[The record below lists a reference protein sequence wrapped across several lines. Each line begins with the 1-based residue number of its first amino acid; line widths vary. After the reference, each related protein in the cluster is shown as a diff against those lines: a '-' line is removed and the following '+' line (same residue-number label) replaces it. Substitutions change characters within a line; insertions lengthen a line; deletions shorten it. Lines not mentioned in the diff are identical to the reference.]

1 MSGELIIN
9 DANSVLADQ
18 INSTLDTST
27 DISFLV
33 GYFYFSGFA
42 ELHKKIG
49 DRKMRIL
56 VGLDIDVDIYNV
68 VREFEQTYTPVK
80 SYKSQTSIR
89 NDYYARLVKLF
100 NTDLPDSKE
109 KEEAFKLFCK
119 KIEDGTLEIR
129 KTREPNHSKL
139 YLFQAEN
146 QSDPTMPGHMIIGSS
161 NLSKPRLR
169 SQDELNVI
177 FHDKDYNE
185 GKKLFDKLWNTA
197 TPIADMQLFQEF
209 KDKVLENIWVDNVP
223 SPYVVYLRVLE
234 EYFSSNMPD
243 GFIKTP
249 NQLAGYIDLE
259 YQTDAIKS
267 AIAKLKRHNGVIIA
281 DVVGLGK
288 SIIGASIA
296 ANLNI
301 PVVIICPPHL
311 AKQWE
316 DYCGEFGVGN
326 IAHVYSSGKIEEAVK
341 KHGDSEQE
349 LLIIVDEAHRYR
361 NEKTD
366 DYARLKMLCNGNKVV
381 LLTATPYNNR
391 PKDLANLIYLFQ
403 KPGKSTLRN
412 VENLGAA
419 FDELIAEYKNAYN
432 ATKKDS
438 SKKAM
443 DLFTK
448 KSKDIAKRIQN
459 LIAPVTIR
467 RSRKDLKEI
476 KKYAEDLKK
485 RGMEFSEVAD
495 PKSLTYDIRPVKDI
509 YLETLNAIYPRNI
522 DEIDEDVQELDKD
535 KTAYKAARYKALLY
549 VKPEFVDKV
558 IRQLQEEGYE
568 DTDFVMKQS
577 QRQLAKFMR
586 RLLVQRFES
595 SIAAFQA
602 SLNLLIS
609 NSENIL
615 KWIEHRET
623 IPVYKKGNLPD
634 IETLRDTADDT
645 LFGVDEALEKQV
657 AQLKNKGLFEIKM
670 DYIEPKF
677 VEDVKA
683 DIEILNTI
691 KNNWFG
697 KNEQIKRDPKLDAF
711 IDIVKKQL
719 AKKPEHKGEP
729 NRKIVVFSGY
739 ADTAKYLYEKMLQQN
754 LPVFYYSSLI
764 ASNANRQ
771 AIIDNFD
778 ASRPLN
784 EQHDDYQ
791 ILIATDAIAEGYNLH
806 RAGTIFNYDIP
817 YNPTVVIQR
826 IGRINRINK
835 KVFNKLYIY
844 NFFPTDIGEAE
855 VGTKRISTIKIRM
868 INTIMGSDTKT
879 LTNDEELERFINTSY
894 KNAQNEADQL
904 SWETPYINDWM
915 TAKNTPEFK
924 QAMAINP
931 RTRIHKTSKNKDNSV
946 IVFGKQG
953 AECVFKQIF
962 KSTKMPE
969 LITAEEALP
978 LFKANI
984 KDKATKVSDDFDE
997 LYQIVKA
1004 TLFTSKHVKNSA
1016 QQGQALAKINVW
1028 KNDPNFAEWSEY
1040 LDLLTN
1046 AIEID
1051 DIQNYK
1057 PIKKAKSPKELS
1069 EDIPM
1074 RYLQKVAEVVAKI
1087 ESEPTDIILTEEL
1100 S

>member
-1 MSGELIIN
+1 MSGSLIVN
-9 DANSVLADQ
+9 TSTSNLATQ
-18 INSTLDTST
+18 INNTLATST

-49 DRKMRIL
+49 DRKMRVL
-56 VGLDIDVDIYNV
+56 VGLDVDVDIYNV
-68 VREFEQTYTPVK
+68 VKEFAKTYVPVK
-80 SYKSQTSIR
+80 SYQSQSHIR
-89 NDYYARLVKLF
+89 NEFYKSLVRLFK
-100 NTDLPDSKE
+100 TDLFDSKE
-109 KEEAFKLFCK
+109 HEAAFKLFCK

-129 KTREPNHSKL
+129 KTLEPNHSKL

-146 QSDPTMPGHMIIGSS
+146 QSDQTMPGHMIIGSS
-161 NLSKPRLR
+161 NLSRSGLK

-177 FHDKDYNE
+177 FHDEDYNK
-185 GKKLFDKLWNTA
+185 GKELFDRLWMTA

-209 KDKVLENIWVDNVP
+209 KDKVLNNIWVDKLP

-243 GFIKTP
+243 GLIKTP
-249 NQLAGYIDLE
+249 SQLAGYTDLE
-259 YQTDAIKS
+259 YQTDAIKG

-288 SIIGASIA
+288 SVIGSSIA

-316 DYCGEFGVGN
+316 DYCSQFGIAN
-326 IAHVYSSGKIEEAVK
+326 IAHVYTSGKIEDAVK
-341 KHGDSEQE
+341 KHGDSDQE
-349 LLIIVDEAHRYR
+349 LLIVVDEAHRYR

-366 DYARLKMLCNGNKVV
+366 DYARLKILCNGNKVV

-391 PKDLANLIYLFQ
+391 PRDLANLIYLFQ

-412 VENLGAA
+412 VENLGVA
-419 FDELIAEYKNAYN
+419 FDGLIAEYKNAYN
-432 ATKKDS
+432 ATKKDT
-438 SKKAM
+438 SKKSMKIFAE
-443 DLFTK
+443 

-467 RSRKDLKEI
+467 RSRKDLQEI
-476 KKYAEDLKK
+476 KKYADDLKK
-485 RGMEFSEVAD
+485 RGMEFSNVAD
-495 PKSLTYDIRPVKDI
+495 PKSLEYDISPVKDI
-509 YLETLNAIYPRNI
+509 YLDTLNAIYPRNI
-522 DEIDEDVQELDKD
+522 EEIDEDIEKLD

-549 VKPEFVDKV
+549 VKPEFEDKI
-558 IRQLQEEGYE
+558 IRQLKEEGYE

-595 SIAAFQA
+595 SIAAFQS
-602 SLNLLIS
+602 SLDLLIS
-609 NSENIL
+609 NSENII
-615 KWIEHRET
+615 KWIEHRNT
-623 IPVYKKGNLPD
+623 IPVYKRGNLPD

-645 LFGVDEALEKQV
+645 LFGVEEALEKQV
-657 AQLKNKGLFEIKM
+657 AQLKNKGLFEIKIE
-670 DYIEPKF
+670 YIDPSF
-677 VEDVKA
+677 IEDVKS
-683 DIEILNTI
+683 DITILKEIR
-691 KNNWFG
+691 NNWFG
-697 KNEQIKRDPKLDAF
+697 THKQIKADPKIDAF
-711 IDIVKKQL
+711 SKIVKEQL
-719 AKKPEHKGEP
+719 KKDP

-739 ADTAKYLYEKMLQQN
+739 ADTAEYLYKKLLDQK
-754 LPVFYYSSLI
+754 LPVFYYSSLV

-778 ASRPLN
+778 AGVPANQQR
-784 EQHDDYQ
+784 DDYK
-791 ILIATDAIAEGYNLH
+791 ILIATDAIAEGYSLH

-826 IGRINRINK
+826 VGRINRINK
-835 KVFNKLYIY
+835 KVFDTLYIY
-844 NFFPTDIGEAE
+844 NFFPTYIGEAE
-855 VGTKRISTIKIRM
+855 VSVKKISTIKIRM

-879 LTNDEELERFINTSY
+879 LTDDEKLERFNNSY
-894 KNAQNEADQL
+894 KKAQNEADQL
-904 SWETPYINDWM
+904 SWETPYINDWLV
-915 TAKNTPEFK
+915 AKNTPEYK
-924 QAMAINP
+924 EALTISP
-931 RTRIHKTSKNKDNSV
+931 RTRIHKTSKRLGNRV

-953 AECVFKQIF
+953 EECVFKQIAGGS
-962 KSTKMPE
+962 KIPE
-969 LITAEEALP
+969 LITAEDALP
-978 LFKANI
+978 LFKSSKKEI
-984 KDKATKVSDDFDE
+984 ATKVSDSFDE

-1004 TLFTSKHVKNSA
+1004 NLFTSVHMKNSP

-1028 KNDPNFAEWSEY
+1028 KADPAFAEWVEY
-1040 LDLLTN
+1040 LDLLAK

-1057 PIKKAKSPKELS
+1057 PIKKAKTPEELS
-1069 EDIPM
+1069 KAIPLN
-1074 RYLQKVAEVVAKI
+1074 YLQKTIDIVEKI
-1087 ESEPTDIILTEEL
+1087 EAEPTDIILTEEL

>member
-161 NLSKPRLR
+161 NLSKPGLR

-443 DLFTK
+443 DVFTK

-467 RSRKDLKEI
+467 RSRKDLREI

-495 PKSLTYDIRPVKDI
+495 PQSLTYNIKPVKDI
-509 YLETLNAIYPRNI
+509 YLKTLDAIYPKNI
-522 DEIDEDVQELDKD
+522 DDIDEDVQELDKD

-558 IRQLQEEGYE
+558 IRQLQDEGYE

-615 KWIEHRET
+615 KWIDHRNT

-634 IETLRDTADDT
+634 IEALRDTADDT

-657 AQLKNKGLFEIKM
+657 AQLKDKGLFEITM

-677 VEDVKA
+677 IEDVKA

-691 KNNWFG
+691 KDNWFG
-697 KNEQIKRDPKLDAF
+697 KNEQIKVDPKLDKF
-711 IDIVKKQL
+711 IDIVKEQL

-729 NRKIVVFSGY
+729 KRKIVVFSGY
-739 ADTAKYLYEKMLQQN
+739 ADTAKYLYDKLLKQG

-771 AIIDNFD
+771 AIVDNFD
-778 ASRPLN
+778 ASRPSN
-784 EQHDDYQ
+784 EQRDDYQ

-806 RAGTIFNYDIP
+806 RAGAIFNYDIP

-835 KVFNKLYIY
+835 KVFKNLYIY

-894 KNAQNEADQL
+894 QNAKNEADQL

-915 TAKNTPEFK
+915 AAKNTSEFK
-924 QAMAINP
+924 QALAINP
-931 RTRIHKTSKNKDNSV
+931 RTRIQKARKNKDSSV

-962 KSTKMPE
+962 KSTKTPE

-978 LFKANI
+978 LFKADI

-1040 LDLLTN
+1040 LDLLAN

-1069 EDIPM
+1069 DAIPM

>member
-1 MSGELIIN
+1 MSGKLIKN

-18 INSTLDTST
+18 INLTLSTST

-33 GYFYFSGFA
+33 GYFYFSGFF
-42 ELHKKIG
+42 ELYKKIG
-49 DRKMRIL
+49 DRKMRVL
-56 VGLDIDVDIYNV
+56 VGLDIDIDIYNV
-68 VREFEQTYTPVK
+68 VKEFEKTYSPTK
-80 SYKSQTSIR
+80 SYQSQTQIR
-89 NDYYARLVKLF
+89 NDYYKRLVKLF
-100 NTDLPDSKE
+100 NTDLMDSEE
-109 KEEAFKLFCK
+109 KVEAFKLFCK
-119 KIEDGTLEIR
+119 KIENGTLEIR

-161 NLSKPRLR
+161 NLSRSGLR

-177 FHDKDYNE
+177 FHDEDYNE
-185 GKKLFDKLWNTA
+185 GKQLFDKLWGTA

-209 KDKVLENIWVDNVP
+209 KDKVLKNIWVDNMP
-223 SPYVVYLRVLE
+223 DPYVVYLRVLE

-249 NQLAGYIDLE
+249 SQLAGYVDLE

-288 SIIGASIA
+288 SVIGASVA

-301 PVVIICPPHL
+301 PVVVICPPHL
-311 AKQWE
+311 ITQWE
-316 DYCGEFGVGN
+316 EYCSQFGLGN
-326 IAHVYSSGKIEEAVK
+326 ISHVYSRKKIDDAIK
-341 KHGDSEQE
+341 NHGASEQE
-349 LLIIVDEAHRYR
+349 LLIIVDEAHNYR

-366 DYARLKMLCNGNKVV
+366 DYARLKILCNGNKVM

-419 FDELIAEYKNAYN
+419 FDGLIAEYKNAYN

-438 SKKAM
+438 SKKQM
-443 DLFTK
+443 DIFTK
-448 KSKDIAKRIQN
+448 ESKSIAKRIQN

-476 KKYAEDLKK
+476 KKYAKDLAD
-485 RGMEFSEVAD
+485 RGMKFSKVAD

-509 YLETLNAIYPRNI
+509 YLETLNAIYPREI
-522 DEIDEDVQELDKD
+522 DEIDEDIQKLGQN
-535 KTAYKAARYKALLY
+535 TYKAARYKALLY

-609 NSENIL
+609 NSENII
-615 KWIEHRET
+615 KWIEHRNT

-645 LFGVDEALEKQV
+645 LFGVDEALEQQV
-657 AQLKNKGLFEIKM
+657 AQLKTKGLFEIKM
-670 DYIEPKF
+670 DYIEQKF
-677 VEDVKA
+677 IEDVKS
-683 DIEILNTI
+683 DISVLKTI
-691 KNNWFG
+691 RNNWFG
-697 KNEQIKRDPKLDAF
+697 KDKQIKADPKIEAF
-711 IDIVKKQL
+711 IKIVKEQL
-719 AKKPEHKGEP
+719 KKKPEQEGEP
-729 NRKIVVFSGY
+729 KRKIVVFSGY
-739 ADTAKYLYEKMLQQN
+739 ADTAEYLYRKLKEQK
-754 LPVFYYSSLI
+754 LPVFYYSSLT
-764 ASNANRQ
+764 ATKANRK

-778 ASRPLN
+778 AGQPKN
-784 EQHDDYQ
+784 KQHDDYQ
-791 ILIATDAIAEGYNLH
+791 ILVATDAIAEGYNLH

-835 KVFNKLYIY
+835 KVFDTLYIY

-855 VGTKRISTIKIRM
+855 VGVKRISTIKIRM

-879 LTNDEELERFINTSY
+879 LTNDEELERFISTSY
-894 KNAQNEADQL
+894 KKAQDATDQL
-904 SWETPYINDWM
+904 SWESIYINDWIS
-915 TAKNTPEFK
+915 AKNTPEFK
-924 QAMAINP
+924 QALSINP
-931 RTRIHKTSKNKDNSV
+931 RTRIRKATGNNDNKV

-953 AECVFKQIF
+953 AECVFKQIS
-962 KSTKMPE
+962 KSTKTPE

-978 LFKANI
+978 LFKAD
-984 KDKATKVSDDFDE
+984 KTDKAIKVSADFDE

-1004 TLFTSKHVKNSA
+1004 NLFASAPVKNTP

-1028 KNDPNFAEWSEY
+1028 KKDPNFEKWLEY
-1040 LDLLTN
+1040 LDLLTR
-1046 AIEID
+1046 AIEIG

-1057 PIKKAKSPKELS
+1057 PIKKARTPEELS
-1069 EDIPM
+1069 ETIPM
-1074 RYLQKVAEVVAKI
+1074 LYLQRVAEVVAKI
-1087 ESEPTDIILTEEL
+1087 EAEPTDIILTEEL

>member
-1 MSGELIIN
+1 MSGTLIIN
-9 DANSVLADQ
+9 DTNSVLADQ

-33 GYFYFSGFA
+33 GYFYFSGFS
-42 ELHKKIG
+42 ELYKKIG

-56 VGLDIDVDIYNV
+56 VGLDIDVDVYNV
-68 VREFEQTYTPVK
+68 VREFENTYTPVK
-80 SYKSQTSIR
+80 SYRSQTHIR
-89 NDYYARLVKLF
+89 NEYYSRLVKLF
-100 NTDLPDSKE
+100 KTDLLDSKE
-109 KEEAFKLFCK
+109 KEAAFKSFCK

-129 KTREPNHSKL
+129 KTQEPNHSKL

-161 NLSKPRLR
+161 NLSRSGLR
-169 SQDELNVI
+169 SQNELNVI
-177 FHDKDYNE
+177 FHDEDYNK
-185 GKKLFDKLWNTA
+185 GKQLFDKLWATA
-197 TPIADMQLFQEF
+197 TPVADMQLFQEF
-209 KDKVLENIWVDNVP
+209 KDKVLKNIWVDNVP

-243 GFIKTP
+243 GYIKTP
-249 NQLAGYIDLE
+249 SQLAGYMDLE

-311 AKQWE
+311 VKQWE
-316 DYCGEFGVGN
+316 DYCSQFGVGN

-366 DYARLKMLCNGNKVV
+366 DYARLKILCNGNRVV

-412 VENLGAA
+412 VENLGVA
-419 FDELIAEYKNAYN
+419 FDGLIAEYKNAYN

-438 SKKAM
+438 SSKAM
-443 DLFTK
+443 ELFTEQS
-448 KSKDIAKRIQN
+448 KSIAKRIQN

-476 KKYAEDLKK
+476 KKYAADLKA
-485 RGMEFSEVAD
+485 RGMDFSKVAD
-495 PKSLTYDIRPVKDI
+495 PKSLEYDITPVKDI
-509 YLETLNAIYPRNI
+509 YLETLNTIYPRNI
-522 DEIDEDVQELDKD
+522 EEIDEDVQKLDE
-535 KTAYKAARYKALLY
+535 TTYKAARYKALLY
-549 VKPEFVDKV
+549 VKPEYVDKV

-595 SIAAFQA
+595 SIAAFQS

-609 NSENIL
+609 NSENII
-615 KWIEHRET
+615 KWIEHRNT

-634 IETLRDTADDT
+634 IENLRDTADDT

-657 AQLKNKGLFEIKM
+657 AELKNKGLFEIKI

-677 VEDVKA
+677 VDDVKA
-683 DIEILNTI
+683 DIKILKSI
-691 KNNWFG
+691 RDNWFG
-697 KNEQIKRDPKLDAF
+697 THKQIKADPKIDEF
-711 IDIVKKQL
+711 IKIVKKQL
-719 AKKPEHKGEP
+719 AGDPK
-729 NRKIVVFSGY
+729 RKIVVFSGY
-739 ADTAKYLYEKMLQQN
+739 ADTAGYLYKKLVEHK
-754 LPVFYYSSLI
+754 LPVFYYSSLV
-764 ASNANRQ
+764 ASNAARQ
-771 AIIDNFD
+771 AIKDNFD
-778 ASRPLN
+778 ASVPSN
-784 EQHDDYQ
+784 EQRDDYK

-826 IGRINRINK
+826 VGRINRINK
-835 KVFNKLYIY
+835 KVFDTLYIY

-855 VGTKRISTIKIRM
+855 VGVKRISTIKIRM

-879 LTNDEELERFINTSY
+879 LTDDEKLERFITTNY
-894 KNAQNEADQL
+894 KNAQDAADQL

-915 TAKNTPEFK
+915 SAKNTPEFK
-924 QAMAINP
+924 AALAINP
-931 RTRIHKTSKNKDNSV
+931 RTRIHRTDKTVDNRV

-962 KSTKMPE
+962 KSTKTPE
-969 LITAEEALP
+969 LITAEDALP
-978 LFKANI
+978 LFKA
-984 KDKATKVSDDFDE
+984 DKKEVATKVSDDFDG
-997 LYQIVKA
+997 LYQLVKA
-1004 TLFTSKHVKNSA
+1004 NLFTSMRVKNNA
-1016 QQGQALAKINVW
+1016 QQGQALGKINVW
-1028 KNDPNFAEWSEY
+1028 KNDPSFAEWYEY
-1040 LDLLTN
+1040 LDLLAK
-1046 AIEID
+1046 AIEIE

-1057 PIKKAKSPKELS
+1057 PIKKARTPEELS
-1069 EDIPM
+1069 KSIPM
-1074 RYLQKVAEVVAKI
+1074 GYLQRVAEVVAKI
-1087 ESEPTDIILTEEL
+1087 EAEPTDIILTEEL